1 MCATMAC
8 ISGLSNG
15 SARPFMLRDMHEFT
29 RSSIVIS
36 APRRALCAGKQLD
49 QPKDRQ
55 AEFLRHQRF
64 KMTVAA
70 GEIVAGKTFG

>member
-1 MCATMAC
+1 MAC

-15 SARPFMLRDMHEFT
+15 SVRPFMLRDMHEIT
-29 RSSIVIS
+29 RSSFCDFG
-36 APRRALCAGKQLD
+36 AEAGAVLQKQLD

-55 AEFLRHQRF
+55 AEFLHTSF